1 MFGAALFGFTLAW
14 NEFERTYLVT
24 GPIATLPMQLYTV
37 MTATVFQPYIFAL
50 GVLTTLFSFV
60 LIALFLLVS
69 GVAVRRRGRR
79 SSRTTPPGTSRWRRR
94 RPTRRPRAVTSP
106 ARVR

>member
-1 MFGAALFGFTLAW
+1 
-14 NEFERTYLVT
+14 
-24 GPIATLPMQLYTV
+24 

-69 GVAVRRRGRR
+69 GIAVRHARAKAIVEDDAENLRM
-79 SSRTTPPGTSRWRRR
+79 SMAATPSGAAAPSGD
-94 RPTRRPRAVTSP
+94 
-106 ARVR
+106 